1 MLLLRSQLASTT
13 LYTLVSQNNVC
24 ATDLEREEGEWV
36 YMRGTDNGEMYLG
49 AWYKSGSAEKSDLVL
64 LGSKTELV
72 KVAVISDQPRYHLPG
87 HPHHQADRPD
97 HHHHDPDRV
106 LDHPSSSTLI
116 PKLIISL
123 VAIPHPEHC
132 PDIHEDDNHPPTLTI
147 LTKLWQML
155 LTILTMAVALLLPS
169 ASPLPRHLGRSGRQ
183 VLSPSPSPSSS
194 PSTSSA

>member
-1 MLLLRSQLASTT
+1 MVR
-13 LYTLVSQNNVC
+13 
-24 ATDLEREEGEWV
+24 W
-36 YMRGTDNGEMYLG
+36 YLG

-72 KVAVISDQPRYHLPG
+72 KVAVISDQPRYHLDD

-123 VAIPHPEHC
+123 VA
-132 PDIHEDDNHPPTLTI
+132 TI
-147 LTKLWQML
+147 
-155 LTILTMAVALLLPS
+155 
-169 ASPLPRHLGRSGRQ
+169 RYH
-183 VLSPSPSPSSS
+183 SS
-194 PSTSSA
+194 P